1 MDDFFATGPVKE
13 THTKLVAVT
22 VGSNWA
28 PVLHILHVDII
39 YIYIYIEREREIM
52 SIYVNMHSIY

>member
-1 MDDFFATGPVKE
+1 MDDFLAGGPVNE

-28 PVLHILHVDII
+28 PVLHILHVDI
-39 YIYIYIEREREIM
+39 YIYIERDYEYICE
-52 SIYVNMHSIY
+52 YT